1 MKLFA
6 FQKSKMPDDV
16 TNVAVCKEIGINS
29 DYVSN
34 WNHKEGFKHWLETEI
49 AKYRT
54 PIHER
59 LQQVALD
66 KIEDYRFWEAMGK
79 KHAFISDKNDPQE
92 QSLEPLVSALTKEQ
106 AKALLLKILTPE
118 QEKPPE
124 VSTTKETTNE
134 GSSS

>member
-1 MKLFA
+1 MKLYA
-6 FQKSKMPDDV
+6 YQKSKMSDDA
-16 TNVAVCKEIGINS
+16 TNVAICKEIGINS
-29 DYVSN
+29 NHVST
-34 WNHKEGFKHWLETEI
+34 WKQKEGFEDWLETEI

-59 LQQVALD
+59 LRQVALD

-79 KHAFISDKNDPQE
+79 KHAFITDKNEPVE
-92 QSLEPLVSALTKEQ
+92 QNFEPLVSALTKEQ

-118 QEKPPE
+118 QEKQPE
-124 VSTTKETTNE
+124 SPQPKEPTNE